1 MKIKRLLSKSN
12 HYNKFVNYC
21 NRMESKADAII
32 HQQAELLMAQKY
44 HDTIADYEWLK
55 YKGISPGGWA
65 IDYAFC
71 YTLARTLNAMKPTC
85 ILECGLG
92 QSSRLIHQYASY
104 YKKDALTFEHDEKWI
119 EFLKNEAGN
128 LYPINVCKLELS
140 EIEYK
145 GQNTLTYKGYKEITN
160 NKKYNLLVVD
170 GPFGSSHFSRSQA
183 IDLCQNNLADSFCVI
198 IDDTERTGEKETVD
212 EIKNILKINNIDF
225 SSKDYSSI
233 KTHTLIC
240 SNNFSFLTSL

>member
-1 MKIKRLLSKSN
+1 MNIKRFLSKSN
-12 HYNKFVNYC
+12 HYRKLVAYC
-21 NRMESKADAII
+21 NRMEYKADTII

-71 YTLARTLNAMKPTC
+71 YTLARTLNAMKPQS

-104 YKKDALTFEHDEKWI
+104 YNVDALTFEHDEKWI
-119 EFLKNEAGN
+119 DFLKKEVGN
-128 LYPINVCKLELS
+128 HYPIDICKLELS
-140 EIEYK
+140 NIEYK
-145 GQNTLTYKGYKEITN
+145 GQETLTYKDYKNVTS
-160 NKKYNLLVVD
+160 NKKYDLLVVD
-170 GPFGSSHFSRSQA
+170 GPFGSLHYSRSQT
-183 IDLCQNNLADSFCVI
+183 IDLCKENLSDSFCVI
-198 IDDTERTGEKETVD
+198 IDDSERIGEKETVE
-212 EIKNILKINNIDF
+212 EIKTVLKEKNTDF
-225 SSKDYSSI
+225 SFVDYSSV

-240 SNNFSFLTSL
+240 SKNLSFLTTL

>member
-12 HYNKFVNYC
+12 HYQKFVAYC
-21 NRMESKADAII
+21 NRMEIKADTIL
-32 HQQAELLMAQKY
+32 HQQTELLMAQKY
-44 HDTIADYEWLK
+44 HDTISDYEWLK
-55 YKGISPGGWA
+55 FKGISPGGWA

-104 YKKDALTFEHDEKWI
+104 YKKDALTFEHDDKWI

-145 GQNTLTYKGYKEITN
+145 GQKTLTYKGYKEITN
-160 NKKYNLLVVD
+160 NKKYNLLIVD

-198 IDDTERTGEKETVD
+198 IDDTERTGERETVD
-212 EIKNILKINNIDF
+212 EIKNILKINNTAF
-225 SSKDYSSI
+225 SSKDYSSL
-233 KTHTLIC
+233 KTHTLISS
-240 SNNFSFLTSL
+240 SNLSFLTSL

>member
-1 MKIKRLLSKSN
+1 MNFKRLLSKSN
-12 HYNKFVNYC
+12 HYNKFVAYC
-21 NRMESKADAII
+21 NRMECKADTII

-71 YTLARTLNAMKPTC
+71 YTLARTLNAMKPQS

-104 YKKDALTFEHDEKWI
+104 YNVDALTFEHDEKWI
-119 EFLKNEAGN
+119 DFLKNEAGN
-128 LYPINVCKLELS
+128 HYPINICKLELS
-140 EIEYK
+140 NIEYK
-145 GQNTLTYKGYKEITN
+145 GQKTLTYKDYKKITN
-160 NKKYNLLVVD
+160 DKKYDLLVVD
-170 GPFGSSHFSRSQA
+170 GPFGSSHYSRSQA
-183 IDLCQNNLADSFCVI
+183 IDLCKDNLSESFCVI
-198 IDDTERTGEKETVD
+198 IDDSERIGEKETVE
-212 EIKNILKINNIDF
+212 EIKTVLKEKNIDF
-225 SSKDYSSI
+225 SFVDYSSV

-240 SNNFSFLTSL
+240 SKNLSFLTTL